1 MTTLI
6 QVLSGR
12 KRESGMW
19 EYFTYKPDK
28 DKSLCTI
35 VDDKG
40 QWRSNALCRLC
51 KAQGPWRP
59 GGPCRG
65 LFGALE
71 SVVKVKPELPM

>member
-12 KRESGMW
+12 KCKSRIW

-40 QWRSNALCRLC
+40 ISCGKSLATM
-51 KAQGPWRP
+51 
-59 GGPCRG
+59 
-65 LFGALE
+65 
-71 SVVKVKPELPM
+71 LPI